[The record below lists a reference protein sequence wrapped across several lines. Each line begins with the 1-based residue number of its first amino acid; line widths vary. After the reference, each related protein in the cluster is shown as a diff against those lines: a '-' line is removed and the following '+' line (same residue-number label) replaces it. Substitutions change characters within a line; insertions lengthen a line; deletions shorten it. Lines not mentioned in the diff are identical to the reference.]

1 MWQAGDQSRSE
12 IPWLIIHC
20 AHFAVKA
27 PLSKPVL
34 FKPARLPPP
43 RLPALAAQLGDAL
56 IDGVNRHLVAPAV
69 EEISHSDQ

>member
-20 AHFAVKA
+20 AHSAVKA

-34 FKPARLPPP
+34 FK
-43 RLPALAAQLGDAL
+43 QLGDAL